1 MENLNL
7 HKEIIETINTYKP
20 RDRAMRHPTAKLI
33 KEAIIEDLM
42 IRELEELTGTVVDE
56 ALDMEE
62 SFIGFPFP
70 CPHNA
75 QVNLIDRLRLV
86 SYNGSIFQFR
96 DVVEWDGSKENQTTD
111 QTA

>member
-1 MENLNL
+1 MEN
-7 HKEIIETINTYKP
+7 TDKP
-20 RDRAMRHPTAKLI
+20 RDSAMRHPTAKLI
-33 KEAIIEDLM
+33 KEAIAEDQM
-42 IRELEELTGTVVDE
+42 IRKLEELTGTFVDE

-70 CPHNA
+70 CPHNE

-96 DVVEWDGSKENQTTD
+96 DVVEWEANNSQPDFVS
-111 QTA
+111 

>member
-1 MENLNL
+1 MYFNDR
-7 HKEIIETINTYKP
+7 KTC
-20 RDRAMRHPTAKLI
+20 DRAMRHPTAKLI
-33 KEAIIEDLM
+33 KEAIAEDLM
-42 IRELEELTGTVVDE
+42 ILKLEELTGTVVDE

-62 SFIGFPFP
+62 SFICFPFP

-96 DVVEWDGSKENQTTD
+96 DVVEWDGAKENQTTD
-111 QTA
+111 QTARHPLEPSL

>member
-7 HKEIIETINTYKP
+7 PKEIIETIKSYKQ

-33 KEAIIEDLM
+33 KEALVDDLL
-42 IRELEELTGTVVDE
+42 IRELEELTGTNVDE
-56 ALDMEE
+56 ALDITT
-62 SFIGFPFP
+62 SFVGFPFP
-70 CPHNA
+70 CPHNE

-96 DVVEWDGSKENQTTD
+96 DVVEWEGSEENKQV
-111 QTA
+111 

>member
-7 HKEIIETINTYKP
+7 PKEIIETINTYKP

-33 KEAIIEDLM
+33 KEAIAEDLM
-42 IRELEELTGTVVDE
+42 IRRIEELTGTFVDE
-56 ALDMEE
+56 ALDTEV

-70 CPHNA
+70 CPHNE

-86 SYNGSIFQFR
+86 SYNGSIFEFR
-96 DVVEWDGSKENQTTD
+96 DVVEWDGVEANL
-111 QTA
+111 

>member
-1 MENLNL
+1 MESFNLP
-7 HKEIIETINTYKP
+7 KEITETITAYMP
-20 RDRAMRHPTAKLI
+20 RDREMRHPTAKRT
-33 KEAIIEDLM
+33 KEAILDDLF
-42 IRELEELTGTVVDE
+42 IRKLEELTGTFVDE
-56 ALDMEE
+56 ALDIEE

-96 DVVEWDGSKENQTTD
+96 DVIEWEGGGEENLYT
-111 QTA
+111 